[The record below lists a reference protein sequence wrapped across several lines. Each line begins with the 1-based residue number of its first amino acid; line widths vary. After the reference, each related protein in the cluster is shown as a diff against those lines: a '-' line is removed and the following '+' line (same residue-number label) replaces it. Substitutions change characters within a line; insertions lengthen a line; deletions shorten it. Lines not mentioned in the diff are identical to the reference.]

1 MHEVEILEPLQTSHY
16 NRECRFRGNTIESK
30 EIQTMKMTKIKKH
43 LSLCL
48 CIVLIA
54 ATALFTNGCSDKQTT
69 SSSEVTTET
78 ATTTQDTEPATQD
91 TEAATSDT
99 EASTSDSTVLGEG
112 ETSFMFTVTDKDG
125 NEEQFEIHT
134 DKTIVGEALLDL
146 GLIAGEDG
154 EYGLYVKTVNGI
166 TADYDVD
173 GTYWAFYVDGEY
185 ASSGV
190 DTTNITAGATY
201 SFKVE
206 K

>member
-1 MHEVEILEPLQTSHY
+1 
-16 NRECRFRGNTIESK
+16 
-30 EIQTMKMTKIKKH
+30 MKMTKIKKH

-54 ATALFTNGCSDKQTT
+54 AMALFTNGCSDKQTT
-69 SSSEVTTET
+69 DNSKVTTE
-78 ATTTQDTEPATQD
+78 AASSTQE
-91 TEAATSDT
+91 T

-112 ETSFMFTVTDKDG
+112 ETAFTFTVTDQDG

-134 DKTIVGEALLDL
+134 DKTTVGEALQEL
-146 GLIAGEDG
+146 GLIEGEDS

-166 TADYDVD
+166 TADYDTD
-173 GTYWAFYVDGEY
+173 GTYWAFYIDGEY

-190 DTTNITAGATY
+190 DTTDITAGATY